1 VGQVLNHNL
10 DIFEFHF
17 NRMRFYFGLFL
28 FCFSYVVLAQTK
40 TFIGV
45 KGGMGASTAY
55 MQHSVIPLFIE
66 TQWLPGFHGGVQ
78 LTHFP
83 EKYKSRVNAG
93 VQIGAMYTQKGWVQ
107 RFRETDEPNHTTRI
121 NYLEIP
127 IEAVGYFGNKTKY
140 FVSAGF
146 FIEYALSADV
156 DPTPESAVND
166 EDTDNKRVG
175 PYHFHRFQLKNDHR
189 LSYGP
194 RGTVGVFRET
204 EVGVFRLE
212 AFFTFSVRSIYDYE
226 PLQSGVPDLSLN
238 YGAGISLG
246 YMFSLGKLE
255 L

>member
-1 VGQVLNHNL
+1 
-10 DIFEFHF
+10 
-17 NRMRFYFGLFL
+17 MRFYVGIFV
-28 FCFSYVVLAQTK
+28 FCFSLGVLAQTK

-55 MQHSVIPLFIE
+55 MQHSIIPLFIE

-83 EKYKSRVNAG
+83 EKYKSRINAG
-93 VQIGAMYTQKGWVQ
+93 VQIGANYVQKGWVQ
-107 RFRETDEPNHTTRI
+107 RFRDTDEPKHKTRI
-121 NYLEIP
+121 NYLEMP

-140 FVSAGF
+140 FISAGF
-146 FIEYALSADV
+146 FVEYAVSANV
-156 DPTPESAVND
+156 DPTPASAVD
-166 EDTDNKRVG
+166 DTETDNKKVG
-175 PYHFHRFQLKNDHR
+175 PYHFYRFQLRNDHR

-204 EVGVFRLE
+204 DAGVFRLE